1 MIFWFLIATVTIA
14 IGSVAFFP
22 LWKKSQTTPS
32 TQRND
37 LNKAF
42 YFDRLQE
49 VEREEREGK
58 IDDLAQTK
66 LELQQSLLDDI
77 PLEPEEVR
85 SEQKSYGKVW
95 FVSLILLIGAVGS
108 TIYLNI
114 GSWFAGTMLE
124 KSHEKLGYFYERIQ
138 QEQDEPLTNE
148 ELNQFA
154 VALRLEVQKNPQD
167 HRAWFFLGQA
177 GMATENPQLA
187 LDAFRKASRL
197 QPENTHYQLRYAQI
211 LMFSDDPRDKEEGEK
226 VVKNLIRLDHTNT
239 EALSMLAFH
248 YFEKEDYK
256 MAAMTWG
263 MMLKLMPEDDPRRP
277 TIERSI
283 QSALGMMKEE
293 PSTEPKSQ

>member
-1 MIFWFLIATVTIA
+1 MIFWLIVFLVTLVIGA
-14 IGSVAFFP
+14 IGFFP
-22 LWKKSQTTPS
+22 LWKNRVTHGTL
-32 TQRND
+32 RND

-49 VEREEREGK
+49 VQREANEGV
-58 IDDLAQTK
+58 IDDLDQTK

-77 PLEPEEVR
+77 PEQPEAGLR
-85 SEQKSYGKVW
+85 PQTSTNRLW
-95 FVSLILLIGAVGS
+95 FVALILLVGGVS
-108 TIYLNI
+108 SAIYWQT
-114 GSWFAGTMLE
+114 GSWFSGTMLE
-124 KSHEKLGYFYERIQ
+124 KSHEKLDYFYERLKR
-138 QEQDEPLTNE
+138 EKEEPLTTE

-167 HRAWFFLGQA
+167 HRAWFLLGQA
-177 GMATENPQLA
+177 GMATENGQLA

-197 QPENTHYQLRYAQI
+197 QPENTEYQLRYAQI
-211 LMFSDDPRDKEEGEK
+211 LMFSDDPKDKEEGESA
-226 VVKNLIRLDHTNT
+226 VKALIRLDHTNT
-239 EALSMLAFH
+239 EALSLLAFH

-283 QSALGMMKEE
+283 QSALSMMKE
-293 PSTEPKSQ
+293 PASPTKSQ